1 MTFPKEKRNFLSGYF
16 FLEIQSNGSTIPTFY
31 NHNFLAGANYIVSK
45 QDLLNSGLWQKADK
59 GFISN
64 KDEESAKK
72 FTEKY
77 KLS

>member
-1 MTFPKEKRNFLSGYF
+1 MTFPKEKSNFLSGYF

-31 NHNFLAGANYIVSK
+31 NRNFLAGTNYIVSK